1 MARMIPSRIPS
12 TVKSPGEVEVFERL
26 RNDPVTGDWIVL
38 HSLDIAAHQTQQT
51 GEADFVVLVPNHGVL
66 CLEVKGCRS
75 LRLESGWWYYG
86 KELKPDK
93 RGPFRQAASA
103 MYSIKDYLA
112 GRDERLE
119 KLLYWSAVIFP
130 FVDVP
135 FESAEWHS
143 WQLIDHSQLGKTPL
157 STKLVNVL
165 ENAHLWI
172 AGRESAKWYQPITSR
187 PSSAMAKLAA
197 NLLRPRF
204 EVYQSPADRAA
215 RRIAEVKRYTEEQFV
230 ALDAMEDNQQV
241 IFTGPAGTGKTTLA
255 IEAARRG
262 ALEGHSVLFLC
273 FNRMLGSWLKE
284 EIAGMPRVTVRT
296 LHGHM
301 LSVIGE
307 RPPANAA
314 SEYWSKQ
321 LPEHASYALIDAP
334 AESDNLFDLLVIDET
349 QDILSPAYL
358 DFLDLC
364 LSRGLRTGRW
374 LMFGDFELQMIYG
387 EQASEVRELLDHR
400 FGHVPRYS
408 LRYNCRH
415 TPRIAETI
423 HLLGQMNP
431 GYKRILRPDNEAE
444 PKILIYSS
452 ENHKRRLL
460 AKSLEELLDEGIAP
474 EDITILTPHA
484 GDATVSALPG
494 VEWSNR
500 LVPMSQLARAGQD
513 GKGRIRYGTIHSF
526 KGMEAPA
533 VVVVGVDEIA
543 SERGASLLYIALSR
557 ALHRLV
563 ILLSEDLRIQLLAAL
578 QSHAAGGIH
587 G

>member
-1 MARMIPSRIPS
+1 MARMIPPRIPP
-12 TVKSPGEVEVFERL
+12 TVRSPGEIEMFERL
-26 RNDPVTGDWIVL
+26 RSDLATGDWIVL
-38 HSLDIAAHQTQQT
+38 HSLDIAAHQTQQV
-51 GEADFVVLVPNHGVL
+51 GEADFVVLIPNHGVL

-75 LRLESGWWYYG
+75 LRLENGWWYYG
-86 KELKPDK
+86 QQAKPDQ
-93 RGPFRQAASA
+93 RGPFRQAAAA
-103 MYSIKDYLA
+103 MYSIKEYLA
-112 GRDERLE
+112 GRDDRLA
-119 KLLYWSAVIFP
+119 KLLYWSAVVFP
-130 FVDVP
+130 FIDVP
-135 FESAEWHS
+135 FGSPEWHS
-143 WQLIDHSQLGKTPL
+143 WQLIGQSQLNKGPI
-157 STKLVNVL
+157 SSHLVNVL
-165 ENAHLWI
+165 ENAHGWM
-172 AGRESAKWYQPITSR
+172 AGRETATWYHPGTSR
-187 PSSAMAKLAA
+187 PSPAVTKLAA

-204 EVYQSPADRAA
+204 EVYQSPTDRAA
-215 RRIAEVKRYTEEQFV
+215 RRNSEVKRYTEEQFV
-230 ALDAMEDNQQV
+230 ALDAMEGNRQV
-241 IFTGPAGTGKTTLA
+241 IFTGPAGTGKTMLA

-262 ALEGHSVLFLC
+262 GMESRSVLFIC
-273 FNRMLGSWLKE
+273 FNRLLGLWLKE
-284 EIAGMPRVTVRT
+284 EMADTPRVTVRT

-301 LSVIGE
+301 LKVTGE

-321 LPEHASYALIDAP
+321 LPEEASYALMDTP
-334 AESDNLFDLLVIDET
+334 AETGNLFDLLVIDEA

-358 DFLDLC
+358 EFLDLC
-364 LSRGLRTGRW
+364 LVGGLQTGRW
-374 LMFGDFELQMIYG
+374 LMFGDFEMQMIYG
-387 EQASEVRELLDHR
+387 EQASAAHALLDRR

-408 LRYNCRH
+408 LRYNCRN
-415 TPRIAETI
+415 TPRIAETVS
-423 HLLGQMNP
+423 LLGQMSP
-431 GYKRILRPDNEAE
+431 GYKRILRPDNEVE

-494 VEWSNR
+494 AEWSNR
-500 LVPMSQLARAGQD
+500 FVPLSQLGRAGQD

-578 QSHAAGGIH
+578 ESRATGGIY

>member
-1 MARMIPSRIPS
+1 MMASPSGKGVYTQFR
-12 TVKSPGEVEVFERL
+12 T
-26 RNDPVTGDWIVL
+26 DP
-38 HSLDIAAHQTQQT
+38 
-51 GEADFVVLVPNHGVL
+51 
-66 CLEVKGCRS
+66 
-75 LRLESGWWYYG
+75 
-86 KELKPDK
+86 
-93 RGPFRQAASA
+93 
-103 MYSIKDYLA
+103 
-112 GRDERLE
+112 
-119 KLLYWSAVIFP
+119 
-130 FVDVP
+130 
-135 FESAEWHS
+135 
-143 WQLIDHSQLGKTPL
+143 
-157 STKLVNVL
+157 
-165 ENAHLWI
+165 
-172 AGRESAKWYQPITSR
+172 
-187 PSSAMAKLAA
+187 
-197 NLLRPRF
+197 
-204 EVYQSPADRAA
+204 
-215 RRIAEVKRYTEEQFV
+215 
-230 ALDAMEDNQQV
+230 
-241 IFTGPAGTGKTTLA
+241 
-255 IEAARRG
+255 
-262 ALEGHSVLFLC
+262 
-273 FNRMLGSWLKE
+273 
-284 EIAGMPRVTVRT
+284 
-296 LHGHM
+296 
-301 LSVIGE
+301 
-307 RPPANAA
+307 
-314 SEYWSKQ
+314 
-321 LPEHASYALIDAP
+321 YALIDAP

-513 GKGRIRYGTIHSF
+513 GKGRIRYGTIHAF